1 MVHNSS
7 DYHSIMV
14 IMVIVSW
21 YYGDLIIHNSSDH
34 HNIIVV

>member
-21 YYGDLIIHNSSDH
+21 YYGDIIHNSSDH